1 MRRRLVLLKLSP
13 ATTFDAAT
21 VATVIRRALREVR
34 GTVQF
39 HVLIDND
46 NDEDED
52 LTPVDRPAGIPLVVR
67 IEEGDA

>member
-1 MRRRLVLLKLSP
+1 MRRRLVRLKLSP
-13 ATTFDAAT
+13 AATFDAAT

-39 HVLIDND
+39 HVLIDD
-46 NDEDED
+46 DDDED

>member
-46 NDEDED
+46 EDED
-52 LTPVDRPAGIPLVVR
+52 LTPVDRPAGIPLVIR

>member
-1 MRRRLVLLKLSP
+1 MRRRLVHLKLPS
-13 ATTFDAAT
+13 AASFDVAT
-21 VATVIRRALREVR
+21 VATIIRRALREAR

-39 HVLIDND
+39 HVLIDS
-46 NDEDED
+46 DEDED